1 MSCCN
6 LQARI
11 KRILAKYSQDVNLQ
25 SYISAFTAI
34 FTIFFLVH
42 LLTCFFYM
50 VGRIDETMG
59 KMDSLGF
66 FLRCY
71 ARPPCAN
78 QSFIVAIRQWRGRAG
93 LGDLG

>member
-1 MSCCN
+1 MSCFH

-59 KMDSLGF
+59 KMDSLL

-71 ARPPCAN
+71 ARPPSC
-78 QSFIVAIRQWRGRAG
+78 
-93 LGDLG
+93 

>member
-59 KMDSLGF
+59 KTDHFCLFSRRATAVL
-66 FLRCY
+66 LTR
-71 ARPPCAN
+71 A
-78 QSFIVAIRQWRGRAG
+78 FIVA
-93 LGDLG
+93 DLLDRVS

>member
-59 KMDSLGF
+59 KTDHF
-66 FLRCY
+66 FTTRDRRL
-71 ARPPCAN
+71 AN
-78 QSFIVAIRQWRGRAG
+78 QSFHRRYQIMARSCRAG
-93 LGDLG
+93 

>member
-1 MSCCN
+1 MCVRCCN
-6 LQARI
+6 PQARI

-59 KMDSLGF
+59 KKDPLPFSTR
-66 FLRCY
+66 LR
-71 ARPPCAN
+71 APLAN
-78 QSFIVAIRQWRGRAG
+78 QRFIDVANR
-93 LGDLG
+93 